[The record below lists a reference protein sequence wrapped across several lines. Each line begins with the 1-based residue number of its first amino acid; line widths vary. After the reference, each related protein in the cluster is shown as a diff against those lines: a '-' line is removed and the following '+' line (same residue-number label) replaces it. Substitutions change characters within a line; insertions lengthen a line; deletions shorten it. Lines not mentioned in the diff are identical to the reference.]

1 MHTMIEVKLSGRGV
15 DGYDRIVFGVEEG
28 GAEEGVYSCT
38 GSIAYILTW
47 YDNDILHGM

>member
-1 MHTMIEVKLSGRGV
+1 MAR
-15 DGYDRIVFGVEEG
+15 YDRIIVFGVEEG
-28 GAEEGVYSCT
+28 GWTEEGVYSCT